1 MSNGVHRRASV
12 PAFLA
17 LTLLLTACGTDS
29 DGGGESAANVES
41 TAVAAPAQQTS
52 FGDFAAPEQVSPAGA
67 DSGQSP
73 DSADQSPNDAAT
85 DSGQASSDAE
95 ANGPAHEVPVPGLAK
110 EYADQI
116 PEETSQ
122 VLVATSPDADS
133 ENSTLSFF
141 EFEDKKWKKLKTFSA
156 HNGSNGWL
164 KDRREGDK
172 TTPIGVFTLSDA
184 GGFKPNP
191 GTKLPYTQD
200 DRLPSSATVA
210 YGADYESV
218 FDYIIAIDY
227 NRKPGTPPTDKTRP
241 MGWDK
246 GGGIWLHLDHDSG
259 TNGCVT
265 LDEADL
271 TWIMR
276 TIDPDDHPRIAM
288 GPETEL
294 KK

>member
-1 MSNGVHRRASV
+1 MSDGVYRRAGL
-12 PAFLA
+12 PALLA
-17 LTLLLTACGTDS
+17 CALLVTACGADADDGTD
-29 DGGGESAANVES
+29 DSATVEP
-41 TAVAAPAQQTS
+41 AGFAAPAQQTS
-52 FGDFAAPEQVSPAGA
+52 FGDFAAPAQDSPTG
-67 DSGQSP
+67 S
-73 DSADQSPNDAAT
+73 DSASTSTDQADDQPDDQSGTEAT
-85 DSGQASSDAE
+85 
-95 ANGPAHEVPVPGLAK
+95 GPAHPVPVPGLTK
-110 EYADQI
+110 EYTDQI
-116 PEETSQ
+116 PAETSQ
-122 VLVATSPDADS
+122 VLVATSPSADS
-133 ENSTLSFF
+133 EKSSLSFY
-141 EFEDKKWKKLKTFSA
+141 EFTDKKWKKLKTFDT
-156 HNGSNGWL
+156 HNGSKGWL

-184 GGFKPNP
+184 GGFKANP
-191 GTKLPYTQD
+191 GTDLPYTQD

-271 TWIMR
+271 KWIMR
-276 TIDPDDHPRIAM
+276 TIDPDAHPRIAM
-288 GPETEL
+288 GPAPEL

>member
-1 MSNGVHRRASV
+1 MLSGGTKRARS
-12 PAFLA
+12 LA
-17 LTLLLTACGTDS
+17 LAVLALPLTLTLTSCATSAGSSDEDS
-29 DGGGESAANVES
+29 SGLHATS
-41 TAVAAPAQQTS
+41 VAGPAQQS
-52 FGDFAAPEQVSPAGA
+52 SYGDFAAPAQSVPATGNA
-67 DSGQSP
+67 ENAEDAGS
-73 DSADQSPNDAAT
+73 SAST
-85 DSGQASSDAE
+85 
-95 ANGPAHEVPVPGLAK
+95 GPAHSVSVPGLGSEFSA
-110 EYADQI
+110 QI

-122 VLVATSPDADS
+122 VIVTSSPDAKSDS
-133 ENSTLSFF
+133 GTLSFY
-141 EFEDKKWKKLKTFSA
+141 EFTDEKWKKLKTFDT

-164 KDRREGDK
+164 ADRREGDK

-184 GGFKPNP
+184 GGYKADP

-200 DRLPSSATVA
+200 DRLPSSANVA

-227 NRKPGTPPTDKTRP
+227 NRATGKAPTDKTRP

-265 LDEADL
+265 LKEKDL
-271 TWIMR
+271 KWILEN
-276 TIDPDDHPRIAM
+276 IDPEAHPRIAM
-288 GPETEL
+288 GPEAEL

>member
-1 MSNGVHRRASV
+1 MSDGVYRRAGL
-12 PAFLA
+12 PALLA
-17 LTLLLTACGTDS
+17 CALLVTACGADADDGTDDS
-29 DGGGESAANVES
+29 ATVESAGF
-41 TAVAAPAQQTS
+41 AAPAQQTS
-52 FGDFAAPEQVSPAGA
+52 FGDFAAPAQDSPTG
-67 DSGQSP
+67 S
-73 DSADQSPNDAAT
+73 DSASTSTDQADDQSGTEAT
-85 DSGQASSDAE
+85 
-95 ANGPAHEVPVPGLAK
+95 GPAHPVPVPGLTK
-110 EYADQI
+110 EYTDQI
-116 PEETSQ
+116 PAETSQ
-122 VLVATSPDADS
+122 VLVATSPSADS
-133 ENSTLSFF
+133 EKSSLSFY
-141 EFEDKKWKKLKTFSA
+141 EFTDKKWKKLKNFDT
-156 HNGSNGWL
+156 HNGSKGWL

-184 GGFKPNP
+184 GGFKANP
-191 GTKLPYTQD
+191 GTDLPYTQD

-271 TWIMR
+271 KWIMR
-276 TIDPDDHPRIAM
+276 TIDPDAHPRIAM
-288 GPETEL
+288 GPAPEL

>member
-1 MSNGVHRRASV
+1 MSNGVSRHAGL
-12 PAFLA
+12 PALLA
-17 LTLLLTACGTDS
+17 CALFLTACGADADDGEADS
-29 DGGGESAANVES
+29 ATVESAGF
-41 TAVAAPAQQTS
+41 AAPAQQTS
-52 FGDFAAPEQVSPAGA
+52 FGDFAAPAQDSPTGTGSPATDA
-67 DSGQSP
+67 EQS
-73 DSADQSPNDAAT
+73 AT
-85 DSGQASSDAE
+85 DHSGSDRSGTE
-95 ANGPAHEVPVPGLAK
+95 ATGPVHPVPVPGLTK
-110 EYADQI
+110 EFTDQI
-116 PEETSQ
+116 PAETSQ
-122 VLVATSPDADS
+122 VLVATSPTAAS
-133 ENSTLSFF
+133 EKSSLSFY
-141 EFEDKKWKKLKTFSA
+141 EFTEKKWKKLKTFDT

-184 GGFKPNP
+184 GGFKANP
-191 GTKLPYTQD
+191 GTDLPYTRD

-227 NRKPGTPPTDKTRP
+227 NRKPGTAPTNKTRP
-241 MGWDK
+241 LGWDK

-271 TWIMR
+271 KWIMR
-276 TIDPDDHPRIAM
+276 TIDPDAHPRIAM
-288 GPETEL
+288 GPATEL